1 VTGQFHFKELI
12 IDKKVRT
19 LAEDTSPEMEAVLIE
34 LWRKRTPE
42 QKLMSMVGLRDL
54 AKRLIFSDLR
64 SRYPGA
70 SAGELH
76 DQLNT
81 RRLGREMAGKV
92 SAAHEITSNPEANMM
107 NEAQLIALV
116 AQRFDELKIPYYIG
130 GGIASIIHGEERLT
144 KDADIVIRI
153 LPVHIQKFVQ
163 AFETDFVV
171 SADAIQDSLARRYAF
186 NIIHIDTAYK
196 IDLYPI
202 TDEDE
207 MEIAAFARRQ
217 RKDIGTGE
225 IWIASAEDVILAK
238 LRWFRKGGEVSE
250 KQWRDVLGVLKVQGE
265 RLDFGYLESMA
276 ARFRLAD
283 LLERA
288 RDDAGINENLN

>member
-1 VTGQFHFKELI
+1 M
-12 IDKKVRT
+12 RT
-19 LAEDTSPEMEAVLIE
+19 LAEDTSLEMEAVLIE

-42 QKLMSMVGLRDL
+42 QKLMGMVGLRDF

-64 SRYPGA
+64 SRYPEA
-70 SAGELH
+70 NERELH
-76 DQLNT
+76 HQLNI

-92 SAAHEITSNPEANMM
+92 SSARKITSNPEANMM
-107 NEAQLIALV
+107 NEAQLIVLV

-153 LPVHIQKFVQ
+153 LPVHIQKFVK

-265 RLDFGYLESMA
+265 RLDFVYLEQMA
-276 ARFRLAD
+276 GRFALAE
-283 LLERA
+283 LLKRA
-288 RDDAGINENLN
+288 REDAGIIQGV